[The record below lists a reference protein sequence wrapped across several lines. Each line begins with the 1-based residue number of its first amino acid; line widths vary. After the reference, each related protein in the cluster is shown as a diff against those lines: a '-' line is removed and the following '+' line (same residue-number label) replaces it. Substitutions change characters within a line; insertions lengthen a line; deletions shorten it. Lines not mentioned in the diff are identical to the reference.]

1 MVFLFENG
9 KIDTIAIL
17 SGIIL
22 LIYFLLQRTYS
33 YWNRKDIQTLPEVH
47 YLFGHFKR
55 LILQKLSFGQLLKE
69 LYERTDE
76 PFVGI
81 YGILR
86 PKLLICDPE
95 LIKKIL
101 IQDFSHFTDRGINS
115 NEDYDP
121 FSATLFALPGER
133 WRNMRSRLSP
143 AFSSGKL
150 KAMFPTIVNCCSTLE
165 SYLNKLTEDGH
176 SVLDVC
182 EMSVRLT
189 INVIASF
196 AFGIEVDSINEPN
209 NDFRFYG
216 CKVVEF
222 NFWKGFKLAILMVQP
237 KLLSLFRIKT
247 VDIDLEKFIKST
259 IKKNIEYREQNNV
272 SRRDFFQLLIQLR
285 NTGTIQSDN
294 NWQAVAKVD
303 ENQHKLTPNE
313 ISAQVYFFYLAGFE
327 TTATTISYC
336 MFELAKNQVIQKNVH
351 EEIDNV
357 LSKYNG
363 EISSE
368 SIADMKYLDA
378 CIYGE
383 ICFFLST

>member
-1 MVFLFENG
+1 M
-9 KIDTIAIL
+9 
-17 SGIIL
+17 
-22 LIYFLLQRTYS
+22 
-33 YWNRKDIQTLPEVH
+33 
-47 YLFGHFKR
+47 
-55 LILQKLSFGQLLKE
+55 LKE
-69 LYERTDE
+69 FYERTDE

-81 YGILR
+81 YGIFR
-86 PKLLICDPE
+86 PKLLVCDPE

-121 FSATLFALPGER
+121 FSATLFALQGIK
-133 WRNMRSRLSP
+133 WKKMRSRLSP

-176 SVLDVC
+176 GVLDVC
-182 EMSVRLT
+182 EMSARLT

-196 AFGIEVDSINEPN
+196 AFGIEIDSINEPN

-222 NFWKGFKLAILMVQP
+222 NFWKGFIFAILMIQP
-237 KLLSLFRIKT
+237 KLLSFFRIKAI
-247 VDIDLEKFIKST
+247 DADLEKFIKS
-259 IKKNIEYREQNNV
+259 ILKKNLEYREQNNV

-285 NTGTIQSDN
+285 NTGMIQSDD
-294 NWQAVAKVD
+294 NWEAVAKVD
-303 ENQHKLTPNE
+303 DNQHKLTLNE
-313 ISAQVYFFYLAGFE
+313 IFAQVYFFYLAGFE
-327 TTATTISYC
+327 TSATTISFC
-336 MFELAKNQVIQKNVH
+336 MFEVAKNQEIQKKVH

-357 LSKYNG
+357 LSEHNG